1 MINLIPPIGQA
12 ALKHEYILKVVTC
25 HAFLL
30 AGVFLAGSVLLIPS
44 YVLVQSQL
52 KSERSQSE
60 EVMVTQNE
68 FKGIQA
74 ELERAQELL
83 VYVQPGDAV
92 ISASGLFETVVQ
104 TATPGITF
112 KAFEVVPVEGVVSVV
127 TVLGVAKN
135 RTELAA
141 FKNAVE
147 DLPLFETATIP
158 LSDLAKE
165 ENLPFALTLT
175 LASEGNE

>member
-1 MINLIPPIGQA
+1 MINLIPPIGQT
-12 ALKHEYILKVVTC
+12 ALKHEYILKVVSC

-30 AGVFLAGSVLLIPS
+30 AGVFFAGSVLLIPS

-52 KSERSQSE
+52 KNERSQSE
-60 EVMVTQNE
+60 EVLVTKNE
-68 FKGIQA
+68 FKEIQT
-74 ELERAQELL
+74 ELEHAQDLL
-83 VYVQPGDAV
+83 VYVKSGGDML
-92 ISASGLFETVVQ
+92 SASDLFETVVR

-112 KAFEVVPVEGVVSVV
+112 KAFEMVPVEGVVNMV

-147 DLPLFETATIP
+147 DLPIFETATIP
-158 LSDLAKE
+158 LADLAKE

-175 LASEGNE
+175 ILQEETE